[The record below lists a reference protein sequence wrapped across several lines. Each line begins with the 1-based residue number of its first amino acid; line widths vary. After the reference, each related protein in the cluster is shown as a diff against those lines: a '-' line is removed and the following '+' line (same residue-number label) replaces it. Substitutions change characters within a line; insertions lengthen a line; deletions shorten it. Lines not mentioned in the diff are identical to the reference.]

1 MKKLLVLSILTIAV
15 FSSGCATWDGL
26 KKDSNKA
33 YNSTKETIHEAT
45 E

>member
-1 MKKLLVLSILTIAV
+1 MKKLLTLSVITIAL
-15 FSSGCATWDGL
+15 FSAGCATWDGL
-26 KKDSNKA
+26 KKDSSSA